1 MFEIL
6 DYLGKFHPVI
16 VHLPIGALYL
26 TFCLVLLE
34 KFFKNSYT
42 IPIRFGLLFSFVF
55 AVLACLLGYFHS
67 LGGDYSEDI
76 LDKHMWLGILTTL
89 SIAVL
94 LWAYKHSNYQKYFVP
109 LFVFVIILLSI
120 TGHYGGSITHG
131 KDYLKIP
138 DFNEEVKIVKLDS
151 INLYT

>member
-16 VHLPIGALYL
+16 IHLPIGALYL

-55 AVLACLLGYFHS
+55 ALFSCLLGYFHS
-67 LGGDYSEDI
+67 LGGDYSAAV
-76 LDKHMWLGILTTL
+76 LDKHMWLGIST
-89 SIAVL
+89 A
-94 LWAYKHSNYQKYFVP
+94 
-109 LFVFVIILLSI
+109 LFNGLIMA
-120 TGHYGGSITHG
+120 T
-131 KDYLKIP
+131 
-138 DFNEEVKIVKLDS
+138 
-151 INLYT
+151 